1 MKPKVLVAE
10 DNVDHLELLSDALS
24 EENIVVGTD
33 SKEGC
38 MERLAHEQFDLV
50 VLDYNLK
57 KDFSGFDI
65 LREITLKYPHLPVIM
80 VTAYGNEELAV
91 KVMKIGAK
99 DYIRKTLDNNYID
112 RIVRNVRTL
121 VKKKEKGDYKQIK
134 KDVLVF
140 LKEKKEDFIQKW
152 KDKIQKYEKRFEIP
166 DTLDVPNPFFKKLF
180 KAFLD
185 DLSEDK
191 ISRTLDTLKG
201 IFKDNIHDEW
211 LLLNI
216 ELLNVSFREIAHDL
230 LLEKYPN
237 FFDYGSALMD
247 QITWI
252 VDANDL
258 VLSKEYEKLIDKSVE
273 DVRKIEHYTA
283 NESLI
288 RQLRE
293 ELLGSTA
300 HIEENT
306 QKMIQDPSCAKDK
319 ILKDIIKH
327 LKQMNIVLDK
337 FEKAAKNHLETYK
350 KKMKKYKI

>member
-10 DNVDHLELLSDALS
+10 DNIDHLELLSDALS
-24 EENIVVGTD
+24 EENIVIGTD

-38 MERLAHEQFDLV
+38 MNHLAHEQFDLV

-65 LREITLKYPHLPVIM
+65 LREITLKYPHIPVIM

-121 VKKKEKGDYKQIK
+121 VRKKGKEEYKQIK
-134 KDVLVF
+134 KDVLTF
-140 LKEKKEDFIQKW
+140 LKESTEDFIKRW
-152 KDKIQKYEKRFEIP
+152 KDKIHVYEKRFEIP
-166 DTLDVPNPFFKKLF
+166 ETMILQDSFFKKLH

-185 DLSEDK
+185 DLSDDK

-216 ELLNVSFREIAHDL
+216 ELLNVSFREITHDL

-247 QITWI
+247 QISWI

-293 ELLGSTA
+293 ELQGSTLN
-300 HIEENT
+300 IEENT
-306 QKMIQDPSCAKDK
+306 QKILNDPTCARDK

-327 LKQMNIVLDK
+327 LKQMDIVLNK
-337 FEKAAKNHLETYK
+337 FEKTTKNNLETYK
-350 KKMKKYKI
+350 KKIKKYKL